1 MDSGF
6 EVQIR
11 DARYA
16 AAGETAHEPMVIVDF
31 NAAGKLMLEEITWA
45 TADTPR

>member
-11 DARYA
+11 DARYEA
-16 AAGETAHEPMVIVDF
+16 ARETAHEPMVIVDF
-31 NAAGKLMLEEITWA
+31 NAAGKLTLEEITWA